1 MNQLND
7 TARGEPPR
15 VDTARFFKAAARLE
29 QPLGALAE
37 AMDDVERT
45 AVQIGHS
52 TYMHQVV
59 AERARYQRLRAL
71 TEPMAVL
78 ADSLATPGCVHQ
90 LLQLLAPA
98 LVFPAATPMQIDL
111 SGEALHRARRLAEL
125 HKENLRKMI
134 AMEAHRLELDMQP
147 ADEGKC
153 SVADDEPSLQAQ
165 IAEAAPRPQ

>member
-1 MNQLND
+1 MNQIID
-7 TARGEPPR
+7 PPR
-15 VDTARFFKAAARLE
+15 ADTARFMKAAARLE
-29 QPLGALAE
+29 QALGALAE
-37 AMDDVERT
+37 AMDDVERV

-59 AERARYQRLRAL
+59 AERARYQRLRQL
-71 TEPMAVL
+71 TQPESVL

-90 LLQLLAPA
+90 LLQLLAPT
-98 LVFPAATPMQIDL
+98 LVFPAMTPMQIDF

-134 AMEAHRLELDMQP
+134 AMEARRLDLDTAP

-153 SVADDEPSLQAQ
+153 SIDADEAPLDAQLDEFAPKRPS
-165 IAEAAPRPQ
+165 